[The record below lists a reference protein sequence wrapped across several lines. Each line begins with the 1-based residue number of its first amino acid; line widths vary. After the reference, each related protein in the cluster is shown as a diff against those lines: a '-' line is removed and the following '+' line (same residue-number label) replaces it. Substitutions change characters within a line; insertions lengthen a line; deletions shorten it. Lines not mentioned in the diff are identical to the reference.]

1 MGARAERR
9 DVLCLCGRLHDVAV
23 TTQRLASHD
32 TKAWDGGTLGKGDV
46 AMLVRGSGVRAEE
59 DVGGGAEGNVR
70 VGGQKRSLKSVRMDD
85 LSKPIPNASGASQYQ
100 R

>member
-59 DVGGGAEGNVR
+59 GR
-70 VGGQKRSLKSVRMDD
+70 WRGGQRTCGRPKEE
-85 LSKPIPNASGASQYQ
+85 PEECPNG
-100 R
+100 RFE